1 MNAKATVLT
10 IVGVTLALLGT
21 LWVVQGLGIV
31 QIGPIL
37 CVADCEP
44 IAGRSVQWA
53 VTGAI
58 ALFVGIVTVRAGLKR
73 VHR

>member
-1 MNAKATVLT
+1 MNTKATLLT
-10 IVGVTLALLGT
+10 IFGTIVALLGA

-58 ALFVGIVTVRAGLKR
+58 ALFVGLVIVRAGLRR